1 MRLKSCAV
9 YSSDGMS
16 AKGCAV
22 YAADTLDGLKETVE
36 ALRKVDVSTDA
47 VWNVCSPESLTAGVG
62 SL

>member
-16 AKGCAV
+16 AV
-22 YAADTLDGLKETVE
+22 YAADTLDGLKETVK

-47 VWNVCSPESLTAGVG
+47 V
-62 SL
+62 